1 MHTVTEIEAVGTLSF
16 HAALMQAETQARST
30 LDVALHERLSCAVA
44 LVKAGAVFQANDHTW
59 TVASASTPGKE
70 YSPNGTCSCADMY
83 YNKPRWCK
91 HQLAMFLSQR
101 VLTLMQQPPAPVV
114 PEMVEPWPANDG
126 DAPTSTNAP
135 LPPAAA
141 DGQAPQGALPE
152 APPVGLDPRHL
163 TYLHGKPFVRF
174 AGLLAL
180 AHERGLVSLKA
191 RFISVTADLALA
203 EAEAI
208 FASGLTVCEGA
219 DSTPQSVPAHIKP
232 HFPRMAL
239 TRAKARALRD
249 ALNVSLVALEELE
262 GGA

>member
-1 MHTVTEIEAVGTLSF
+1 
-16 HAALMQAETQARST
+16 
-30 LDVALHERLSCAVA
+30 
-44 LVKAGAVFQANDHTW
+44 
-59 TVASASTPGKE
+59 
-70 YSPNGTCSCADMY
+70 
-83 YNKPRWCK
+83 
-91 HQLAMFLSQR
+91 MFLSQR
-101 VLTLMQQPPAPVV
+101 VLTLMQQPPAPAG
-114 PEMVEPWPANDG
+114 PAMVEPWPDTAG
-126 DAPTSTNAP
+126 EAPTRPNDP
-135 LPPAAA
+135 LAAAAA
-141 DGQAPQGALPE
+141 DSQTPQGALPE

-163 TYLHGKPFVRF
+163 TSLHGKMFVRYT
-174 AGLLAL
+174 GLLAL

-219 DSTPQSVPAHIKP
+219 DSTPQNVPAHIKP